1 MIRFL
6 IRRVAELLATLLIAS
21 FLIFA
26 SVQIAPGRPETF
38 LLGGRAASPEALA
51 AIRERYHL
59 GDPFFAQYGH
69 WLSGTLHGDL
79 GISIQ
84 YRSDVTSL
92 IASRL
97 PVTLELLAL
106 STMLVVVVG
115 VTLGT
120 LGAVRRGPVD
130 TAVGIATST
139 AVATPSFV
147 AAIALLSVFS
157 LRLGW
162 FPTLG
167 AGDGAL
173 DTLWHL
179 ALPAVALAL
188 PFIGVISSV
197 TRAGVIEQAALD
209 HTTVARARG
218 VPERVIVRR
227 HLLRGALGVIITQ
240 SGLAVANLVIS
251 TVLVE
256 YAFGLGGL
264 GDLLAKSV
272 TIKDFPVVQG
282 VSLLIIA
289 LFISVNAVIDLVH
302 PLVDPRTTLGERST
316 A

>member
-6 IRRVAELLATLLIAS
+6 TRRLAELLATLLVAS

-51 AIRERYHL
+51 AIRERYHF

-69 WLSGTLHGDL
+69 WLGGTLHGDL
-79 GISIQ
+79 GISVQ
-84 YRSDVTSL
+84 YRSDVSSL

-97 PVTLELLAL
+97 PVTLELLTL
-106 STMLVVVVG
+106 STVLVIVVG
-115 VTLGT
+115 VALGT
-120 LGAVRRGPVD
+120 LAAVRRGPVD
-130 TAVGIATST
+130 TAVSVTTST

-157 LRLGW
+157 VQLGW
-162 FPTLG
+162 FPALG
-167 AGDGAL
+167 SGDGPL

-179 ALPAVALAL
+179 TLPAVALAL

-197 TRAGVIEQAALD
+197 TRASIIEQAGMD

-227 HLLRGALGVIITQ
+227 HLLRGSLGVILTQ
-240 SGLAVANLVIS
+240 SGLAVANLVVS

-264 GDLLAKSV
+264 GELLAKSV

-282 VSLLIIA
+282 ISLLIIA
-289 LFISVNAVIDLVH
+289 LFISVNAVIDLLY
-302 PLVDPRTTLGERST
+302 PLVDPRTTLGARNT

>member
-1 MIRFL
+1 MIRFVT
-6 IRRVAELLATLLIAS
+6 RRLAELLATLLIAS

-51 AIRERYHL
+51 ALRERYHFD
-59 GDPFFAQYGH
+59 DPFFAQYGH
-69 WLSGTLHGDL
+69 WLTGSLHGDL

-92 IASRL
+92 IGARL

-106 STMLVVVVG
+106 STVLVIVVG

-130 TAVGIATST
+130 TAVNVATST

-157 LRLGW
+157 VRLGW
-162 FPTLG
+162 FPALG

-179 ALPAVALAL
+179 TLPAIALSL

-197 TRAGVIEQAALD
+197 TRASVIAQAAMD

-218 VPERVIVRR
+218 VPEHVIIRR
-227 HLLRGALGVIITQ
+227 HLLRGSLGVILTQ
-240 SGLAVANLVIS
+240 SGLAVANLVIA

-282 VSLLIIA
+282 ISLLIIA
-289 LFISVNAVIDLVH
+289 LFISVNALIDLLH
-302 PLVDPRTTLGERST
+302 PLVDPRTTLGARNT

>member
-6 IRRVAELLATLLIAS
+6 VRRLAELLATLLVAS

-38 LLGGRAASPEALA
+38 LLGGRAASPEALT

-59 GDPFFAQYGH
+59 DDPFFAQYWH
-69 WLSGTLHGDL
+69 WLSATLHGDL

-84 YRSDVTSL
+84 YRSDVSSL

-97 PVTLELLAL
+97 PVTLQLLAM
-106 STMLVVVVG
+106 STALVIVVG

-130 TAVGIATST
+130 TAVNMATSA

-147 AAIALLSVFS
+147 AAIGLLSVFS
-157 LRLGW
+157 VRLGW
-162 FPTLG
+162 FPALG
-167 AGDGAL
+167 AGDGPA
-173 DTLWHL
+173 DTVWHL
-179 ALPAVALAL
+179 TLPAIALAL

-197 TRAGVIEQAALD
+197 TRASVIEQAAMD

-218 VPERVIVRR
+218 VPERVIIRR
-227 HLLRGALGVIITQ
+227 HLLRGSLGVIVTQ
-240 SGLAVANLVIS
+240 GGLAVANLVVS

-272 TIKDFPVVQG
+272 TIKDFPVAQG
-282 VSLLIIA
+282 ISLLIIA
-289 LFISVNAVIDLVH
+289 LFICVNAAIDLLH
-302 PLVDPRTTLGERST
+302 PLVDPRTTLGARNT